1 MNERRLAWRREPA
14 RSRARPR
21 AILGLGADEFKPG
34 QSVGTFGGR
43 ERPTRTSPSDP
54 ARLPFAATRH
64 VPPTGRRGPSDSDRD
79 LGAPRNMIERD
90 SSGVALRHGESERVR
105 PCSGRFCR
113 FRPERGEERP
123 PATRSLFLLRVG
135 HSSRSAKFMSASRD
149 GATLPGELAEVGT
162 RQHRVRVRK
171 AFGGGAR
178 GRSRHLVCLVA
189 AVGTT

>member
-1 MNERRLAWRREPA
+1 
-14 RSRARPR
+14 
-21 AILGLGADEFKPG
+21 
-34 QSVGTFGGR
+34 
-43 ERPTRTSPSDP
+43 
-54 ARLPFAATRH
+54 
-64 VPPTGRRGPSDSDRD
+64 
-79 LGAPRNMIERD
+79 MIERD

-113 FRPERGEERP
+113 FRPECGEERP

-178 GRSRHLVCLVA
+178 GRSRHLVCPVA
-189 AVGTT
+189 TVGTSGPFGSNSFRGGPRRRRSGPVPDGGPPPKLILSRGD